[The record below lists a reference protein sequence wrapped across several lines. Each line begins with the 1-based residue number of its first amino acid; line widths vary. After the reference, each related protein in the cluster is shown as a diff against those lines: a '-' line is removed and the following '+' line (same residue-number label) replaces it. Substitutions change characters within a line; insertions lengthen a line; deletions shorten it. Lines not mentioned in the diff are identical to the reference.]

1 MTKAGKRSDFFPQE
15 RFGVILKENTSRN
28 TILLIAVVSLGYFT
42 YIPALLQFFF
52 LNYAQLFSVAIQV
65 DLLRNTF
72 M

>member
-52 LNYAQLFSVAIQV
+52 FKLCS
-65 DLLRNTF
+65 TF
-72 M
+72 LSGYSS